1 MIKKIIYV
9 ILLIILSIGINLAY
23 TKTYAASTVDDV
35 MNGADGF
42 LKAGSDTVIQDGTL
56 KDTSDFLFNLLLA
69 IAIVIAVIIGMV
81 IGIKFMMAGIEEKA
95 KLKEALM
102 PYFVGC
108 FVVFGA
114 FGIWKLAVTILSK
127 L

>member
-1 MIKKIIYV
+1 MVKKMIGIV
-9 ILLIILSIGINLAY
+9 LLIILLISIDFNY
-23 TKTYAASTVDDV
+23 TKLYAASTVDDV
-35 MNGADGF
+35 MTGADSF
-42 LKAGSDTVIQDGTL
+42 LSAGSDTVIQDLTL
-56 KDTSDFLFNLLLA
+56 KNTSDFVFNLLLA

-81 IGIKFMMAGIEEKA
+81 IGIKLMMAGIEEKA